1 MNARKKLAA
10 CLIICSSIMMS
21 CTKDFEET
29 NTDPNRIDQI
39 SPGTLLNP
47 IIYEMA
53 SNNMKRA
60 DDITFNLMQVMLPF
74 PSVSGGV
81 HRYDMSDN
89 IGNGTWNASYRWITN
104 IKEMYSASV
113 KAQDVNYQA
122 IAMTLNAWVY
132 SNLTDC
138 FGDVPMDDA
147 GRGDERIFQP
157 KFNKQDQIY
166 PKLLADL
173 DSANK
178 LFNTS
183 KTMIYG
189 TEILFANNVT
199 KWKKF
204 CNSLRLRLLL
214 RLSKKTELD
223 VFTKIRAIVDNPTQY
238 PIFTTN
244 AEAAVLALSGIT
256 PLSSPWGRPV
266 DFTTF
271 RAMGKF
277 FLDSLNAFNDPR
289 RAKFASQARNTAGTT
304 NIGFK
309 GIPSG
314 YSGSE
319 SQFDYIPS
327 NSFQALVTGPMIV
340 PILPYAEVEFIKAE
354 LEFRANNAAAAKT
367 AYEKGVKAA
376 IEQWGLTMPADY
388 FTNVN
393 AAYNGT
399 LERILLQKYYALYFV
414 DFQQWF
420 EYRRTGLPVMPVADG
435 MGNNKKM
442 PARFEYPLPVR
453 TNNPV
458 NYQEAVGW
466 MGGDDINSKVWWQ
479 R

>member
-10 CLIICSSIMMS
+10 CLLICCSLMMS

-53 SNNMKRA
+53 ANNMKRA

-89 IGNGTWNASYRWITN
+89 IGNGTWNTSYRWITN

-138 FGDVPMDDA
+138 FGDVPMDEA

-157 KFNKQDQIY
+157 KFNKQEQIY

-189 TEILFANNVT
+189 TEILFANNVG

-223 VFTKIRAIVDNPTQY
+223 VFAKIRTIVDNPTQY
-238 PIFTTN
+238 PIFTSN

-256 PLSSPWGRPV
+256 PLISPWGRPV

-277 FLDSLNAFNDPR
+277 FLDSLNSFNDPR
-289 RAKFASQARNTAGTT
+289 RAKFSSQARNAAGTA
-304 NIGFK
+304 NIGYK

-319 SQFDYIPS
+319 NQFDYIPS
-327 NSFQALVTGPMIV
+327 NTVQALVIGPMIV

-354 LEFRANNAAAAKT
+354 LEFRAGNAVAAKT

-376 IEQWGLTMPADY
+376 IEQWGITMPADY
-388 FTNVN
+388 FNNVN

-420 EYRRTGLPVMPVADG
+420 EYRRTGIPVLPVADG

-442 PARFEYPLPVR
+442 PSRFEYPLPVR

-458 NYQEAVGW
+458 NYQEAAGW
-466 MGGDDINSKVWWQ
+466 MGGDDINSKVWWE